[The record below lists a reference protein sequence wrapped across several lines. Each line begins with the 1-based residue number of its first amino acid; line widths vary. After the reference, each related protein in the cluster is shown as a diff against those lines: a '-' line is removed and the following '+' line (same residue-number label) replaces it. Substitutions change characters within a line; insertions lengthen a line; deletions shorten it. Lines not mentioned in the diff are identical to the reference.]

1 LIAKSD
7 IRKFI
12 EEGIEGTDVF
22 IVELTVSEQ
31 NHIHVVADADSGL
44 SIDKCVAVSRSIEG
58 RLDREVEDFELQ
70 VTSPG
75 LSNPLKVIRQY
86 KKNVGRGLK
95 VRTVEE
101 ESLEG
106 TLVEATD
113 EGIVLEHSFKQ
124 RIEGRKK
131 KEIITERIPLA
142 YDRIKEAKVMI
153 SFK

>member
-1 LIAKSD
+1 MIAKSN

-22 IVELTVSEQ
+22 IVELNVSEQ
-31 NHIHVVADADSGL
+31 NRIHVVADSDSGL

-75 LSNPLKVIRQY
+75 LTNPLKVTRQY

-95 VRTVEE
+95 VKTLEDK
-101 ESLEG
+101 SLEG
-106 TLVEATD
+106 KLVEATD
-113 EGIVLEHSFKQ
+113 EGIVLEHTF
-124 RIEGRKK
+124 
-131 KEIITERIPLA
+131 
-142 YDRIKEAKVMI
+142 
-153 SFK
+153 